1 MKRPSTQNRDTM
13 EESLHIISDKFEIGD
28 TGEIVDGVTIMIDG
42 MLKQVFDVLIQRDNE
57 YNSYPEIV
65 RDILFSGM
73 QDFMNRYK
81 A

>member
-1 MKRPSTQNRDTM
+1 M